1 MAVRRTFALSS
12 DNLFDVTNRNLTEA
26 EIEFNE
32 KRRALMSQ
40 VNTEFVAD
48 APFVFLNRITTT
60 AMLSRIK
67 LFELVREMP
76 GSIVECGVYRGNSLM
91 LLQQLSLTLEPYAI
105 NRTIY
110 GFDTFE
116 GFRSIDATHDPN
128 DITEEMFSDT
138 NYELLCEMIQLQDIV
153 RPVNRIPKTHLI
165 KGDIAQ
171 TVPEF
176 VRENPGLCIS
186 LLILDTDLYDST
198 KVALNNFLPHMHKG
212 AIVLLDEV
220 CYSKFIGE
228 TIALKEVCDLRKV
241 RLKKFPFDSTCGY
254 FEVE

>member
-1 MAVRRTFALSS
+1 
-12 DNLFDVTNRNLTEA
+12 VTGRNLTEA
-26 EIEFNE
+26 EQRFAQ
-32 KRRALMSQ
+32 KRSDL
-40 VNTEFVAD
+40 VNSVGSEYVAD
-48 APFVFLNRITTT
+48 APFVFLTRIQTT

-67 LFELVREMP
+67 LFELIREMP

-116 GFRSIDATHDPN
+116 GFRSIDSRNDPK

-138 NYELLCEMIQLQDIV
+138 NDELLRQIIELQDVV
-153 RPVNRIPKTHLI
+153 RPVNRIPKTHLV
-165 KGDIAQ
+165 KGDIAR

-176 VRENPGLCIS
+176 VRDNPGLCIS

-198 KVALNNFLPHMHKG
+198 KVALMNFLPHMHKG

>member
-1 MAVRRTFALSS
+1 MTK
-12 DNLFDVTNRNLTEA
+12 RNLTKA
-26 EIEFNE
+26 ECEFNE
-32 KRRALMSQ
+32 KRRELISQ
-40 VNTEFVAD
+40 VSAEFVAD
-48 APFVFLNRITTT
+48 APFVFLDRITTT

-116 GFRSIDATHDPN
+116 GFRSIDTTYDPK

-138 NYELLCEMIQLQDIV
+138 NDELLRQVINLQDIV

-165 KGDIAQ
+165 KGDIAR

-198 KVALNNFLPHMHKG
+198 KVALNYFLPHMHKG

-228 TIALKEVCDLRKV
+228 TIALKEVCDLKKV

>member
-1 MAVRRTFALSS
+1 MTG
-12 DNLFDVTNRNLTEA
+12 RNLTEA
-26 EIEFNE
+26 EQQFTQE
-32 KRRALMSQ
+32 R
-40 VNTEFVAD
+40 VNLVNSVSSKYVAD
-48 APFVFLNRITTT
+48 APFAFLTRIQTT

-67 LFELVREMP
+67 LFELIREMP

-116 GFRSIDATHDPN
+116 GFRSIDSTNDPK

-138 NYELLCEMIQLQDIV
+138 NFDLLRQIIELQDIV
-153 RPVNRIPKTHLI
+153 RPVNRIPKTHLV

-176 VRENPGLCIS
+176 VRKNPGLCIS

-198 KVALNNFLPHMHKG
+198 KVALMNFLPHMHKG

-241 RLKKFPFDSTCGY
+241 KLKKFPFDSTCGY

>member
-1 MAVRRTFALSS
+1 MTR
-12 DNLFDVTNRNLTEA
+12 RNLTEA
-26 EIEFNE
+26 EQLFVEE
-32 KRRALMSQ
+32 RKKLLQTVDA
-40 VNTEFVAD
+40 EYVAD
-48 APFVFLNRITTT
+48 APFVFLTRIQAT

-67 LFELVREMP
+67 LFEMIREMP

-116 GFRSIDATHDPN
+116 GFRSIDSKNDPR
-128 DITEEMFSDT
+128 DINETMFSDT
-138 NYELLCEMIQLQDIV
+138 IDRLLEEVVALQDVV
-153 RPVNRIPKTHLI
+153 RPVNRIAKTHLV
-165 KGDIAQ
+165 KGDIAK

-176 VRENPGLCIS
+176 VQNNPGLLIS

-198 KVALNNFLPHMHKG
+198 KVALTNFLPHMHKG

-228 TIALKEVCDLRKV
+228 TIAFKEVCDLRKV

>member
-1 MAVRRTFALSS
+1 
-12 DNLFDVTNRNLTEA
+12 
-26 EIEFNE
+26 
-32 KRRALMSQ
+32 
-40 VNTEFVAD
+40 
-48 APFVFLNRITTT
+48 
-60 AMLSRIK
+60 MLSRVK
-67 LFELVREMP
+67 VFELIREMP

-116 GFRSIDATHDPN
+116 GFRSIDGVKDPK
-128 DITEEMFSDT
+128 DIDEAMFADT
-138 NYELLCEMIQLQDIV
+138 NHELLQKLIDLQDVV

-165 KGDIAQ
+165 KGDIGR

-176 VRENPGLCIS
+176 VEKNPGLCIS
-186 LLILDTDLYDST
+186 LLILDTDLYEST
-198 KVALNNFLPHMHKG
+198 KVALMNFLPHMHKG

-220 CYSKFIGE
+220 NYSKFIGE
-228 TIALKEVCDLRKV
+228 TIALKEVCDLRRV

>member
-1 MAVRRTFALSS
+1 MTR
-12 DNLFDVTNRNLTEA
+12 RNLTDA
-26 EIEFNE
+26 EKLYNE
-32 KRRALMSQ
+32 QRRELLSK
-40 VNTEFVAD
+40 VSSEYVAD
-48 APFVFLNRITTT
+48 AHFVFSTRIQTT

-116 GFRSIDATHDPN
+116 GFRSIDAQHDPD
-128 DITEEMFSDT
+128 DINESMFSDT
-138 NYELLCEMIQLQDIV
+138 NDELIQKVIELQDTV

-165 KGDIAQ
+165 KGDIAK
-171 TVPEF
+171 TVPQF
-176 VRENPGLCIS
+176 VSDNPGLCIS

-198 KVALNNFLPHMHKG
+198 KVALTNFLPHMHKG

-220 CYSKFIGE
+220 CYSRFIGE
-228 TIALKEVCDLRKV
+228 TIALKEVLDLRKV
-241 RLKKFPFDSTCGY
+241 ALKKFPFDSTCGY

>member
-1 MAVRRTFALSS
+1 MTR
-12 DNLFDVTNRNLTEA
+12 RNLTEA
-26 EIEFNE
+26 EQLFVEE
-32 KRRALMSQ
+32 RKKLLQTVDA
-40 VNTEFVAD
+40 EYVAD
-48 APFVFLNRITTT
+48 APFVFLTRIQAT

-67 LFELVREMP
+67 LFEMIREMP

-116 GFRSIDATHDPN
+116 GFRSIDSKNDPR
-128 DITEEMFSDT
+128 DINEMMFSDT
-138 NYELLCEMIQLQDIV
+138 NDRLLEEVVALQDVV
-153 RPVNRIPKTHLI
+153 RPVNRIAKTHLV
-165 KGDIAQ
+165 KGDIAK

-176 VRENPGLCIS
+176 VQNNPGLLIS

-198 KVALNNFLPHMHKG
+198 KVALTHFLPHMHKG

-228 TIALKEVCDLRKV
+228 TIAFKEVCDLRKV

>member
-1 MAVRRTFALSS
+1 MTK
-12 DNLFDVTNRNLTEA
+12 RNLTEA
-26 EIEFNE
+26 EREYNE
-32 KRRALMSQ
+32 KRRQLISQ
-40 VNTEFVAD
+40 VSAEYVAD
-48 APFVFLNRITTT
+48 APFVFANRIITT

-67 LFELVREMP
+67 LFELIREMP

-116 GFRSIDATHDPN
+116 GFRSIDATNDPQ

-138 NYELLCEMIQLQDIV
+138 NDELLRQVIELQDVV

-165 KGDIAQ
+165 KGDIAR
-171 TVPEF
+171 TVPQF
-176 VRENPGLCIS
+176 VQENPGLCIS

-198 KVALNNFLPHMHKG
+198 KVALTNFLPHMHKG

-228 TIALKEVCDLRKV
+228 TIALKEVCDLRNV

>member
-1 MAVRRTFALSS
+1 MTR
-12 DNLFDVTNRNLTEA
+12 RNLTQA
-26 EIEFNE
+26 EQLFVEE
-32 KRRALMSQ
+32 RKKLLQTVDA
-40 VNTEFVAD
+40 EYVAD
-48 APFVFLNRITTT
+48 APFVFLTRIQAT

-67 LFELVREMP
+67 LFEMIREMP

-116 GFRSIDATHDPN
+116 GFRSIDSKNDPR
-128 DITEEMFSDT
+128 DIDETMFSDT
-138 NYELLCEMIQLQDIV
+138 NDRLLEAVVALQDVV
-153 RPVNRIPKTHLI
+153 RPVNRIAKTHLV
-165 KGDIAQ
+165 KGDIAK

-176 VRENPGLCIS
+176 VQNNPGLLIS

-198 KVALNNFLPHMHKG
+198 KVALTNFIPHMHKG

-228 TIALKEVCDLRKV
+228 TIAFKEVCDLRKV

>member
-1 MAVRRTFALSS
+1 MTGRR
-12 DNLFDVTNRNLTEA
+12 LTES
-26 EIEFNE
+26 EVEFNS
-32 KRRALMSQ
+32 KRAAIARRLSP
-40 VNTEFVAD
+40 EYVAD
-48 APFVFLNRITTT
+48 APFLFLTRVQAT

-67 LFELVREMP
+67 LFEMVREMP

-116 GFRSIDATHDPN
+116 GFRSIDATMDPN
-128 DITEEMFSDT
+128 DINEAMFSDT
-138 NYELLCEMIQLQDIV
+138 DDELLKQLIDLQDIV

-165 KGDIAQ
+165 KGDIAR

-176 VRENPGLCIS
+176 VGENPGLCIS

-198 KVALNNFLPHMHKG
+198 KVALTNFLPHMHKG

-220 CYSKFIGE
+220 CYSRFIGE
-228 TIALKEVCDLRKV
+228 TIALKEVSDLRKV

>member
-1 MAVRRTFALSS
+1 MTGRRPTS
-12 DNLFDVTNRNLTEA
+12 A
-26 EIEFNE
+26 EVEFNE
-32 KRRALMSQ
+32 ARNALVQS
-40 VNTEFVAD
+40 VDSRYLAD
-48 APFVFLNRITTT
+48 APFVFLTRIQTT
-60 AMLSRIK
+60 AMLSRVS
-67 LFELVREMP
+67 LFEKIREMP

-116 GFRSIDATHDPN
+116 GFRSIDTKNDPD
-128 DITEEMFSDT
+128 DINESMFSDT
-138 NYELLCEMIQLQDIV
+138 NLELLESVVSLQDIV
-153 RPVNRIPKTHLI
+153 RPVSRIPKTFLI
-165 KGDIAQ
+165 KGDIAH
-171 TVPEF
+171 TVPSF
-176 VRENPGLCIS
+176 VSENPGLCIS

-198 KVALNNFLPHMHKG
+198 KVALLNFLPHMHKG

-220 CYSKFIGE
+220 CYSRFIGE
-228 TIALKEVCDLRKV
+228 TIALKEVCDLKKV

>member
-1 MAVRRTFALSS
+1 MTG
-12 DNLFDVTNRNLTEA
+12 RNLTEA
-26 EIEFNE
+26 EQQFTQQ
-32 KRRALMSQ
+32 R
-40 VNTEFVAD
+40 VNLVNSVSSKFVAD
-48 APFVFLNRITTT
+48 TPFAFLTRIQTT
-60 AMLSRIK
+60 AMLSRVK
-67 LFELVREMP
+67 LFELIREMP

-116 GFRSIDATHDPN
+116 GFRSIDSTNDPK

-138 NYELLCEMIQLQDIV
+138 NFELLRQIIELQDVV
-153 RPVNRIPKTHLI
+153 RPVNRIPKTHLV

-176 VRENPGLCIS
+176 VRANPGLCIS

-198 KVALNNFLPHMHKG
+198 KVALTNFLPHMHKG

>member
-1 MAVRRTFALSS
+1 
-12 DNLFDVTNRNLTEA
+12 VTKRNLTDSERKYLEERQKLA
-26 EIEFNE
+26 QSSSPQYLVE
-32 KRRALMSQ
+32 
-40 VNTEFVAD
+40 
-48 APFVFLNRITTT
+48 APFLFLDRILTT
-60 AMLSRIK
+60 AMLSRVN

-116 GFRSIDATHDPN
+116 GFRSIDPANDPE
-128 DITEEMFSDT
+128 DIDETMFSDT
-138 NYELLCEMIQLQDIV
+138 SETLLRQLIELQDIV

-165 KGDIAQ
+165 KGDIAK
-171 TVPEF
+171 TVPKF
-176 VRENPGLCIS
+176 IQENPGLCIS

-198 KVALNNFLPHMHKG
+198 KVALTNFLPHMHKG

>member
-1 MAVRRTFALSS
+1 MTR
-12 DNLFDVTNRNLTEA
+12 RNLTEA
-26 EIEFNE
+26 EQLFVEE
-32 KRRALMSQ
+32 RKKLLQ
-40 VNTEFVAD
+40 TVDTEYVAD
-48 APFVFLNRITTT
+48 APFVFLTRIQAT

-67 LFELVREMP
+67 MFEMIREMP

-91 LLQQLSLTLEPYAI
+91 LLQQLSLMLEPYAI

-116 GFRSIDATHDPN
+116 GFRSIDSKNDPS
-128 DITEEMFSDT
+128 DINESMFSDT
-138 NYELLCEMIQLQDIV
+138 NDRLLEEVVALQDIV
-153 RPVNRIPKTHLI
+153 RPVNRIPKTHLV
-165 KGDIAQ
+165 KGDIAK

-176 VRENPGLCIS
+176 VRNNPGLLIS

-198 KVALNNFLPHMHKG
+198 KVALTNFLPHMHKG

-228 TIALKEVCDLRKV
+228 TIALKEVCDLRKI

>member
-1 MAVRRTFALSS
+1 MTK
-12 DNLFDVTNRNLTEA
+12 RNLTDA
-26 EIEFNE
+26 EREYNE
-32 KRRALMSQ
+32 KRSQLISQ
-40 VNTEFVAD
+40 VSAEYVAD
-48 APFVFLNRITTT
+48 APFVFSTRILTT

-67 LFELVREMP
+67 LFELIREMP

-105 NRTIY
+105 NRMIY

-116 GFRSIDATHDPN
+116 GFRSIDSTNDPN
-128 DITEEMFSDT
+128 DITETMFSDT
-138 NYELLCEMIQLQDIV
+138 NDELLKQVVELQDIV
-153 RPVNRIPKTHLI
+153 RPVNRIPKTQLI

-171 TVPEF
+171 TVPDF
-176 VRENPGLCIS
+176 VKTNPGLCIS

-198 KVALNNFLPHMHKG
+198 KVALTNFLPHMHKG

>member
-1 MAVRRTFALSS
+1 
-12 DNLFDVTNRNLTEA
+12 VTGRNLTEA
-26 EIEFNE
+26 EQQFTQE
-32 KRRALMSQ
+32 R
-40 VNTEFVAD
+40 VNLVNSVSSKYVAD
-48 APFVFLNRITTT
+48 APFAFLTRIQTT

-67 LFELVREMP
+67 LFELIREMP

-116 GFRSIDATHDPN
+116 GFRSIDSTNDPK

-138 NYELLCEMIQLQDIV
+138 NFDLLRQIIELQDIV
-153 RPVNRIPKTHLI
+153 RPVNRIPKTHLV

-176 VRENPGLCIS
+176 VRKNPGLCIS

-198 KVALNNFLPHMHKG
+198 KVALMNFLPHMHKG

-241 RLKKFPFDSTCGY
+241 KLKKFPFDSTCGY

>member
-1 MAVRRTFALSS
+1 
-12 DNLFDVTNRNLTEA
+12 
-26 EIEFNE
+26 
-32 KRRALMSQ
+32 
-40 VNTEFVAD
+40 
-48 APFVFLNRITTT
+48 
-60 AMLSRIK
+60 
-67 LFELVREMP
+67 
-76 GSIVECGVYRGNSLM
+76 M

-105 NRTIY
+105 NRMIY

-116 GFRSIDATHDPN
+116 GFRSIDSTNDPN
-128 DITEEMFSDT
+128 DITETMFSDT
-138 NYELLCEMIQLQDIV
+138 NDELLKQVVELQDIV
-153 RPVNRIPKTHLI
+153 RPVNRIPKTQLI

-171 TVPEF
+171 TVPDF
-176 VRENPGLCIS
+176 VKTHPGLCIS

-198 KVALNNFLPHMHKG
+198 KVALTNFLPHMHKG

>member
-1 MAVRRTFALSS
+1 MTG
-12 DNLFDVTNRNLTEA
+12 RNLTEA
-26 EIEFNE
+26 ELRFLEE
-32 KRRALMSQ
+32 RKRILSGVDAEYLS
-40 VNTEFVAD
+40 D
-48 APFVFLNRITTT
+48 APFVFLTRIQTT

-67 LFELVREMP
+67 LFELIREMP

-105 NRTIY
+105 NRSIY

-116 GFRSIDATHDPN
+116 GFRSIDLVNDPS
-128 DITEEMFSDT
+128 DIDESMFSDT
-138 NYELLCEMIQLQDIV
+138 NEQLLNDVIALQDIV

-165 KGDIAQ
+165 KGDINK
-171 TVPEF
+171 TVPTF
-176 VRENPGLCIS
+176 VHENPGLLIS
-186 LLILDTDLYDST
+186 LLILDTDLYEST
-198 KVALNNFLPHMHKG
+198 KVALTNFLPHLHKG

-241 RLKKFPFDSTCGY
+241 RLKKFSFDSTCGY

>member
-1 MAVRRTFALSS
+1 
-12 DNLFDVTNRNLTEA
+12 VTKRNLTEA
-26 EIEFNE
+26 EREYNE
-32 KRRALMSQ
+32 KRRQLISQ
-40 VNTEFVAD
+40 VSAEYVAA
-48 APFVFLNRITTT
+48 APFVFANRIITT

-67 LFELVREMP
+67 LFELIREMP

-116 GFRSIDATHDPN
+116 GFRSIDATNDPQ

-138 NYELLCEMIQLQDIV
+138 NDELLRQVIELQDVV

-165 KGDIAQ
+165 KGDIAR
-171 TVPEF
+171 TVPQF
-176 VRENPGLCIS
+176 VQENPGLCIS

-198 KVALNNFLPHMHKG
+198 KVALTNFLPHMHKG

>member
-1 MAVRRTFALSS
+1 VTGRRPTA
-12 DNLFDVTNRNLTEA
+12 A
-26 EIEFNE
+26 EVEFNE
-32 KRRALMSQ
+32 ARKALVEGVDS
-40 VNTEFVAD
+40 TYLAD
-48 APFVFLNRITTT
+48 APFLFLTRIQTT
-60 AMLSRIK
+60 AMLSRIA
-67 LFELVREMP
+67 LFELVRNMP
-76 GSIVECGVYRGNSLM
+76 GSIIECGVFRGNSLM

-116 GFRSIDATHDPN
+116 GFRSIDEVHDPN
-128 DITEEMFSDT
+128 DIDESMFSDT
-138 NYELLCEMIQLQDIV
+138 SDELLKKIIELQDVV
-153 RPVNRIPKTHLI
+153 RPVNRIPKTHLV
-165 KGDIAQ
+165 KGDIAR

-198 KVALNNFLPHMHKG
+198 KVALTNFLPHMHKG
-212 AIVLLDEV
+212 AVILLDEV

>member
-1 MAVRRTFALSS
+1 
-12 DNLFDVTNRNLTEA
+12 VTGRNLTESEQRFA
-26 EIEFNE
+26 Q
-32 KRRALMSQ
+32 KRADL
-40 VNTEFVAD
+40 VNSVGSEYVAD
-48 APFVFLNRITTT
+48 APFVFFTRIQTT

-67 LFELVREMP
+67 LFELIREMP

-116 GFRSIDATHDPN
+116 GFRSIDSRNDPK

-138 NYELLCEMIQLQDIV
+138 NDELLRQIIELQDVV
-153 RPVNRIPKTHLI
+153 RPVNRIPKTHLV
-165 KGDIAQ
+165 KGDIAR

-176 VRENPGLCIS
+176 VRDNPGLCIS

-198 KVALNNFLPHMHKG
+198 KVALMNFLPHMHKG

>member
-1 MAVRRTFALSS
+1 MTR
-12 DNLFDVTNRNLTEA
+12 RNLTEA
-26 EIEFNE
+26 EQLFVEE
-32 KRRALMSQ
+32 RKKLLQ
-40 VNTEFVAD
+40 TVDTEYVAD
-48 APFVFLNRITTT
+48 APFVFLTRIQAT

-67 LFELVREMP
+67 MFEMIREMP

-91 LLQQLSLTLEPYAI
+91 LIQQLSLMLEPYAI

-116 GFRSIDATHDPN
+116 GFRSIDSKNDPS
-128 DITEEMFSDT
+128 DINESMFSDT
-138 NYELLCEMIQLQDIV
+138 NDRLLEEVVALQDIV
-153 RPVNRIPKTHLI
+153 RPVNRIPKTHLV
-165 KGDIAQ
+165 KGDIAK

-176 VRENPGLCIS
+176 VRNNPGLLIS

-198 KVALNNFLPHMHKG
+198 KVALTNFLPHMHKG

-228 TIALKEVCDLRKV
+228 TIALKEVCDLRKI

>member
-1 MAVRRTFALSS
+1 MTK
-12 DNLFDVTNRNLTEA
+12 RNLTEA
-26 EIEFNE
+26 EREYNE
-32 KRRALMSQ
+32 KRRQLISQ
-40 VNTEFVAD
+40 VSAEYVAD
-48 APFVFLNRITTT
+48 APFVFANRIITT

-67 LFELVREMP
+67 LFELIREMP

-116 GFRSIDATHDPN
+116 GFRSIDATNDPQ

-138 NYELLCEMIQLQDIV
+138 NDELLRQVIELQDVV

-165 KGDIAQ
+165 KGDIAR
-171 TVPEF
+171 TVPQF
-176 VRENPGLCIS
+176 VQENPGLCIS

-198 KVALNNFLPHMHKG
+198 KVALANFLPHMHKG

>member
-1 MAVRRTFALSS
+1 
-12 DNLFDVTNRNLTEA
+12 
-26 EIEFNE
+26 
-32 KRRALMSQ
+32 
-40 VNTEFVAD
+40 
-48 APFVFLNRITTT
+48 
-60 AMLSRIK
+60 
-67 LFELVREMP
+67 MP

-110 GFDTFE
+110 GFDTSE
-116 GFRSIDATHDPN
+116 GFRSIDSKNDPR
-128 DITEEMFSDT
+128 DINETMFSDT
-138 NYELLCEMIQLQDIV
+138 NDRLLEEVVALQDVV
-153 RPVNRIPKTHLI
+153 RPVNRIAKTHLV
-165 KGDIAQ
+165 KGDIAK

-176 VRENPGLCIS
+176 VQNNPGLLIS

-198 KVALNNFLPHMHKG
+198 KVALTHFLPHMHKG

-228 TIALKEVCDLRKV
+228 TIAFKEVCDLRKV

>member
-1 MAVRRTFALSS
+1 MTDSESEFYKERKKLVS
-12 DNLFDVTNRNLTEA
+12 NLAPEY
-26 EIEFNE
+26 
-32 KRRALMSQ
+32 
-40 VNTEFVAD
+40 VAD
-48 APFVFLNRITTT
+48 APFLFLTRIQTT
-60 AMLSRIK
+60 ALLSRVH
-67 LFELVREMP
+67 LFELIREMP

-116 GFRSIDATHDPN
+116 GFRSIDSVNDPD
-128 DITEEMFSDT
+128 DITESMFSDT
-138 NYELLCEMIQLQDIV
+138 SAELIQSIINLQDIV
-153 RPVNRIPKTHLI
+153 RPVSRIPKTHLV
-165 KGDIAQ
+165 KGDIGI

-176 VRENPGLCIS
+176 VRMNPGLCIS

-198 KVALNNFLPHMHKG
+198 KVALTNFLPHMHKG

-220 CYSKFIGE
+220 CYSRFIGE
-228 TIALKEVCDLRKV
+228 TIALKEVCDLKKV

>member
-1 MAVRRTFALSS
+1 MTR
-12 DNLFDVTNRNLTEA
+12 RNLTDS
-26 EIEFNE
+26 E
-32 KRRALMSQ
+32 KVFVEQRAQLLQ
-40 VNTEFVAD
+40 GLTVDYIAD
-48 APFVFLNRITTT
+48 APFLFSTRILTT
-60 AMLSRIK
+60 AMLSRVK
-67 LFELVREMP
+67 LFELIREMP

-116 GFRSIDATHDPN
+116 GFRSIDGVKDPK
-128 DITEEMFSDT
+128 DIDEAMFADT
-138 NYELLCEMIQLQDIV
+138 NYELLQNLIDLQDVV

-165 KGDIAQ
+165 KGDIAR

-176 VRENPGLCIS
+176 VENNPGLCIS
-186 LLILDTDLYDST
+186 LLILDTDLYEST
-198 KVALNNFLPHMHKG
+198 KVALMNFLPHMHKG

-220 CYSKFIGE
+220 NYSKFIGE

>member
-1 MAVRRTFALSS
+1 
-12 DNLFDVTNRNLTEA
+12 VTGRNLTESEQRFA
-26 EIEFNE
+26 Q
-32 KRRALMSQ
+32 KRADL
-40 VNTEFVAD
+40 VNSVGSEYVAD
-48 APFVFLNRITTT
+48 APFVFLKRNHTT

-67 LFELVREMP
+67 LFELIREMP

-116 GFRSIDATHDPN
+116 GFRSIDSRNDPK

-138 NYELLCEMIQLQDIV
+138 NDELLRQIIELQDVV
-153 RPVNRIPKTHLI
+153 RPVNRIPKTHLV
-165 KGDIAQ
+165 KGDIAR

-176 VRENPGLCIS
+176 VRDNPGLCIS

-198 KVALNNFLPHMHKG
+198 KVALMNFLPHMHKG

>member
-1 MAVRRTFALSS
+1 MTR
-12 DNLFDVTNRNLTEA
+12 RNLTEA
-26 EIEFNE
+26 EQLFVEE
-32 KRRALMSQ
+32 RKKLLQ
-40 VNTEFVAD
+40 TVDTEYVAD
-48 APFVFLNRITTT
+48 APFVFLTRIQAT

-67 LFELVREMP
+67 LFEMIRDMP

-116 GFRSIDATHDPN
+116 GFRSIDSKNDPS
-128 DITEEMFSDT
+128 DINEAMFSDT
-138 NYELLCEMIQLQDIV
+138 NDRLLEEVVALQDIV
-153 RPVNRIPKTHLI
+153 RPVNRIPKTHLV
-165 KGDIAQ
+165 KGDIAK

-176 VRENPGLCIS
+176 VRNNPGLLIS

-198 KVALNNFLPHMHKG
+198 KVALTNFLPHMHKG

-228 TIALKEVCDLRKV
+228 TIAFKEVCDLRKI

>member
-1 MAVRRTFALSS
+1 M
-12 DNLFDVTNRNLTEA
+12 
-26 EIEFNE
+26 
-32 KRRALMSQ
+32 
-40 VNTEFVAD
+40 
-48 APFVFLNRITTT
+48 
-60 AMLSRIK
+60 
-67 LFELVREMP
+67 FELIREMP

-116 GFRSIDATHDPN
+116 GFRSIDGVKDPK
-128 DITEEMFSDT
+128 DIDEAMFADT
-138 NYELLCEMIQLQDIV
+138 NHELLQKLIDLQDVV

-165 KGDIAQ
+165 KGDIGR

-176 VRENPGLCIS
+176 VEKNPGLCIS
-186 LLILDTDLYDST
+186 LLILDTDLYEST
-198 KVALNNFLPHMHKG
+198 KVALMNFLPHMHKG

-220 CYSKFIGE
+220 NYSKFIGE
-228 TIALKEVCDLRKV
+228 TIALKEVCDLRRV

>member
-1 MAVRRTFALSS
+1 
-12 DNLFDVTNRNLTEA
+12 VTGRNLTESEQRFA
-26 EIEFNE
+26 Q
-32 KRRALMSQ
+32 KRADL
-40 VNTEFVAD
+40 VNSVGSEYVAD
-48 APFVFLNRITTT
+48 APFVFLTRIQTT

-67 LFELVREMP
+67 LFELIREMP

-116 GFRSIDATHDPN
+116 GFRSIDSRNDPK

-138 NYELLCEMIQLQDIV
+138 NDELLRQIIELQDVV
-153 RPVNRIPKTHLI
+153 RPVNRIPKTHLV
-165 KGDIAQ
+165 KGDIAR

-176 VRENPGLCIS
+176 VRDNPGLCIS

-198 KVALNNFLPHMHKG
+198 KVALMNFLPHMHKG

>member
-1 MAVRRTFALSS
+1 MTR
-12 DNLFDVTNRNLTEA
+12 RNLTEA
-26 EIEFNE
+26 EQRFVDERKKLLE
-32 KRRALMSQ
+32 S
-40 VNTEFVAD
+40 VDSEYVAD
-48 APFVFLNRITTT
+48 APFVFLTRIQAT

-67 LFELVREMP
+67 LFEMIRDMP

-116 GFRSIDATHDPN
+116 GFRSIDSVNDPA
-128 DITEEMFSDT
+128 DINESMFSDT
-138 NYELLCEMIQLQDIV
+138 NEQLLQQVVALQDIV
-153 RPVNRIPKTHLI
+153 RPVSRIPKTHFI
-165 KGDIAQ
+165 KGDIGK
-171 TVPEF
+171 TVPDF
-176 VRENPGLCIS
+176 VQKNPGLLIS

-198 KVALNNFLPHMHKG
+198 KVALTNFLPHMHKG

-228 TIALKEVCDLRKV
+228 TIALKEVCDLKKV

>member
-1 MAVRRTFALSS
+1 MTG
-12 DNLFDVTNRNLTEA
+12 RNLTESEQRFA
-26 EIEFNE
+26 Q
-32 KRRALMSQ
+32 KRADL
-40 VNTEFVAD
+40 VNSVGSEYVAD
-48 APFVFLNRITTT
+48 APFVFLTRIQTT

-67 LFELVREMP
+67 LFELIREMP

-116 GFRSIDATHDPN
+116 GFRSIDSRNDPK

-138 NYELLCEMIQLQDIV
+138 NDELLRQIIELQDVV
-153 RPVNRIPKTHLI
+153 RPVNRIPKTHLV
-165 KGDIAQ
+165 KGDIAR

-176 VRENPGLCIS
+176 VRDNPGLCIS

-198 KVALNNFLPHMHKG
+198 KVALMNFLPHMHKG